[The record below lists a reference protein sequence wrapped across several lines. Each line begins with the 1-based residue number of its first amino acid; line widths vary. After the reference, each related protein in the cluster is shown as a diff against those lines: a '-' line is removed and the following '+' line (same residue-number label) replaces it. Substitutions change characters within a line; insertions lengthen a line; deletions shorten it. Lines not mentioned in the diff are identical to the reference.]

1 MDRLPKKRR
10 REPSVSTTGQDPVTP
25 ASAFFHTREGD
36 QIQLLDDAGNGSR
49 TWERCVA
56 SIGASYQ
63 FENGKRP
70 HTMTVLKHKLPF
82 QGSVSAED
90 GGGDGGVKPGTV
102 SQSGDQ
108 VTDWRDTPQ
117 TTAAGEALSPDPV
130 PLRPARP
137 RLGVDNP
144 VISLTIQPAEK
155 DLRQMLPGR
164 DKKGQIKR
172 PMNAFMVWSHIH
184 QYALRTAFPEA
195 SITDISVLL
204 GCEWS
209 KLSEEQKRP
218 YYEVAH
224 KLQQFPD
231 YEFSPHRKKSRECLF
246 SGQDQGISSF
256 VSQAIPPAQSKPR
269 IYEHPFTTP
278 YTVDY
283 SLFPC
288 SCQYHPMGLYYR
300 FQIHHPRFF
309 YKCSNASSSMEEVK
323 HYHNTHRQRD
333 AVATLTREAHPDDV
347 SHDVLTGSTTTSE
360 TLEQP
365 DIVTSGSQVES
376 TCENDIDVVGLL

>member
-1 MDRLPKKRR
+1 MGQAPL
-10 REPSVSTTGQDPVTP
+10 TG
-25 ASAFFHTREGD
+25 
-36 QIQLLDDAGNGSR
+36 AGNGSR

-56 SIGASYQ
+56 SVGASYQ
-63 FENGKRP
+63 FEDGTLPN
-70 HTMTVLKHKLPF
+70 TMAVLKHKLPLH
-82 QGSVSAED
+82 GSVSAED
-90 GGGDGGVKPGTV
+90 GGADGGVKPETV

-130 PLRPARP
+130 PLRPATP
-137 RLGVDNP
+137 QLGVDNP
-144 VISLTIQPAEK
+144 VISLTIQPTEK
-155 DLRQMLPGR
+155 DLKQMLPGR
-164 DKKGQIKR
+164 DKNGQIKR

-184 QYALRTAFPEA
+184 QRALRAAFPGA
-195 SITDISVLL
+195 RITDISVLL

-218 YYEVAH
+218 YNEVAH
-224 KLQQFPD
+224 KLKYMHEQQFPD
-231 YEFSPHRKKSRECLF
+231 YEFHPRRKKSRECLF

-256 VSQAIPPAQSKPR
+256 MSQAIPPAQSKPR
-269 IYEHPFTTP
+269 IYAHPFTTP
-278 YTVDY
+278 YTVGC

-288 SCQYHPMGLYYR
+288 SCQCHPMGLYHR
-300 FQIHHPRFF
+300 FQIHHPRLF

-323 HYHNTHRQRD
+323 HYHNTNLQRD
-333 AVATLTREAHPDDV
+333 AVAALTREDHPDDI
-347 SHDVLTGSTTTSE
+347 SHEVLTDTTTTSE

-365 DIVTSGSQVES
+365 DFVTSQQLSANVQVES